1 MREHDRVIILDT
13 SALLAL
19 LDFDDKFHEQA
30 SDAYDRLLRA
40 HASLWIT
47 SYLRVETSALV
58 HARLGFEPLRRL
70 MASLDAVV
78 TTLWLEQS
86 LHTAAWREFVARQ
99 GQRLSF
105 VDCTTLLVARGLDA
119 AVFSFDTD
127 FTLEGLSVVP

>member
-1 MREHDRVIILDT
+1 MRELDPVVILDT

-19 LDFDDKFHEQA
+19 LDLDDKFHNQA
-30 SDAYDRLLRA
+30 SDAYDRLL
-40 HASLWIT
+40 HAQARLWIT
-47 SYLRVETSALV
+47 SYLRVETTALV

-70 MASLDAVV
+70 MASLDAIV
-78 TTLWLEQS
+78 TTLWIEQS
-86 LHTAAWREFVARQ
+86 LHAAAWGEFVARQ

-105 VDCTTLLVARGLDA
+105 VDCTTLLVARGLRA